1 MMTLKHAKSLA
12 VACALA
18 VLASACGLSAF
29 AKDSH
34 TGQKTGQK
42 FGAKK
47 EEFRKEFY
55 DEVKATPE
63 QRKKLDELN
72 TQFETEVNPL
82 RQSFWDKKKSLVVY
96 VISPHSTQ
104 TEAMQKEAEID
115 QLKTKIDKLYLD
127 HVFQKKAVLTPEQQQ
142 KAADFFKRK
151 SDEWHKKMEEKES
164 TETKG

>member
-1 MMTLKHAKSLA
+1 MTFKHAQHLA

-18 VLASACGLSAF
+18 VLASVCGLSAF

-55 DEVKATPE
+55 DEVNATSE

-82 RQSFWDKKKSLVVY
+82 RQNLWDKKKSLMVY
-96 VISPHSTQ
+96 VVSPHSTKA
-104 TEAMQKEAEID
+104 EAMQKESEIE
-115 QLKTKIDKLYLD
+115 QLKTQIDKLYLE
-127 HVFQKKAVLTPEQQQ
+127 HTFQKKAVLDPMQQQ

-151 SDEWHKKMEEKES
+151 SEEWHQKMEEKES
-164 TETKG
+164 TEKKG